1 MSAFASLVIFCAL
14 AVLSLVTVSVI
25 NEREK
30 RQKALMQKIK
40 RLKHRARELEELVVE
55 VDLLVESR
63 AIARLINEEILELI
77 LAMKAADESATYLDA
92 SYQAAI
98 ARSENLADE
107 GQVVTIDRLKGSD
120 AQIAR
125 SQRSLE
131 EAAGVIRKQQRS
143 GKISLEE
150 MNIFLSE
157 LSWAHLMVDVI
168 SHVAQGH
175 RAINRNDVL
184 SGHAF
189 YKKAQQLLMQSA
201 HSDKRRHRMIK
212 ELAEILSNRRRA
224 LSEDL
229 MPETRIN
236 PEESAPQ
243 SS

>member
-1 MSAFASLVIFCAL
+1 
-14 AVLSLVTVSVI
+14 
-25 NEREK
+25 
-30 RQKALMQKIK
+30 
-40 RLKHRARELEELVVE
+40 
-55 VDLLVESR
+55 
-63 AIARLINEEILELI
+63 
-77 LAMKAADESATYLDA
+77 MKAADESATYLDA

-150 MNIFLSE
+150 MNIFLSV